1 MFGRF
6 EKRVIKAVRIVPE
19 TRLRHGWPGLGQE
32 HKRIACSR
40 QAGTGKPAFTERD
53 TRFSLIMIIYM

>member
-32 HKRIACSR
+32 LHFVRPECHPLHWIAISWEFYQKNIVCH
-40 QAGTGKPAFTERD
+40 
-53 TRFSLIMIIYM
+53 